1 MLAGRVD
8 TQGYFGYNLPG
19 SRRSLVSEEVSVA
32 MVKRFV
38 IVAGNIGS
46 GKTSLTTL
54 VAQRLGWKAYYESVE
69 DNPYLADFYADMR
82 QWSFHL
88 QIFFLGHRAELH
100 RRIAA
105 LPESVIQDRSIYE
118 DRHIFAQALFD
129 MGMMRKRDFDA
140 YVRLYDMIAAHLP
153 IPSLLIYL
161 QASVPTLARRIR
173 LRGRDIESGITE
185 DYLAR
190 LNELYRVWMEGF
202 NLCPVLTV
210 PADDLDFVNS
220 ADHLDIICTRILDR
234 LQGKEEVILK
244 P

>member
-1 MLAGRVD
+1 
-8 TQGYFGYNLPG
+8 
-19 SRRSLVSEEVSVA
+19 

-69 DNPYLADFYADMR
+69 DNPYLADFYADMK

-129 MGMMRKRDFDA
+129 MGMMTQRDFAA
-140 YVRLYDMIAAHLP
+140 YVRLYDLITAHLP

-173 LRGRDIESGITE
+173 MRGRSIESGISE

-190 LNELYRVWMEGF
+190 LNDLYAVWMDGF
-202 NLCPVLTV
+202 SLCPVLTI

-220 ADHLDIICTRILDR
+220 AAHLDIICTRILDR
-234 LQGKEEVILK
+234 LQGKEEVVLK